1 MKYRYI
7 ERCAKG
13 QVEFQTPD
21 GLIVMPTGE
30 AVEVPDSLAKKLAH
44 NTHFEA
50 VIEEDGEEVA
60 LSSAPRRRGRPPK
73 SVETH
78 DAE

>member
-13 QVEFQTPD
+13 QVEFQTSD

-30 AVEVPDSLAKKLAH
+30 AVEVPDSLAKKLA
-44 NTHFEA
+44 NNNHFEA
-50 VIEEDGEEVA
+50 ISEDGTAIAVVA
-60 LSSAPRRRGRPPK
+60 KRRGRPPK
-73 SVETH
+73 QTVEEIH

>member
-13 QVEFQTPD
+13 QVEFQTSD
-21 GLIVMPTGE
+21 GLIVMPAGE
-30 AVEVPDSLAKKLAH
+30 AVEVPDSLGQKLAS
-44 NTHFEA
+44 NNHFEA
-50 VIEEDGEEVA
+50 ISEDGTAIVA
-60 LSSAPRRRGRPPK
+60 VGKRRGRPPK
-73 SVETH
+73 LKTEEVH